1 MISNVELACRKKKIN
16 SYWMLKNCW
25 EKNQVNVHNRIGMD
39 FPYYQDYSS
48 VILVIYGKAIL

>member
-1 MISNVELACRKKKIN
+1 
-16 SYWMLKNCW
+16 MLKNCW